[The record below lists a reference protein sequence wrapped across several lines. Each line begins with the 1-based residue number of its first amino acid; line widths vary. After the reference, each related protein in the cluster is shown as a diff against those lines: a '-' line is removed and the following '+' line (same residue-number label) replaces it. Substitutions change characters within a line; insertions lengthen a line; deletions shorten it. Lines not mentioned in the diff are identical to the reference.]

1 MDGHGLLR
9 AFTPRI
15 RISECKAAV
24 LIVLALNL
32 SRLTFAGAALI
43 ASVNPQRTA
52 SNTWYVTIVL
62 PPRVAAG
69 SPATLAVLGADGR
82 LASNVN
88 VEIGN
93 GQSVK
98 TDSTGRAFVTA
109 PKDTDAMFATAS
121 GASAV
126 ALIEKNPAVAAGGPS
141 AALTVAPVISLKD
154 RFSICGG
161 GFRGD
166 ADANRVTMNGDRA
179 LVVAASPEC
188 LVVLPSP
195 RATPGPARLAVDS
208 AGGQRATA
216 TMLVSLQFEEPQPAP
231 VPGERSQLTLHVEGS
246 DSPLAITITNE
257 TPGVLSFLH
266 GDTQELKT
274 SGGTRNIA
282 QVEIS
287 ALRSGDF
294 SFSAKLIPP
303 PDMTAAERYL
313 HAAIPLAPKD
323 LQKRVKSAADRLAS
337 HPNDREKV
345 RQEVTKMISTTIDGN
360 FRTLLEAAR
369 SAM

>member
-1 MDGHGLLR
+1 MNGHRLRR
-9 AFTPRI
+9 AFIYEVPF
-15 RISECKAAV
+15 
-24 LIVLALNL
+24 LIKSRCLIFLALNF
-32 SRLTFAGAALI
+32 SASVFAGMAPAPFL
-43 ASVNPQRTA
+43 NPQRTA
-52 SNTWYVTIVL
+52 SQHLVRHD
-62 PPRVAAG
+62 RVAA
-69 SPATLAVLGADGR
+69 
-82 LASNVN
+82 ASCRRFACNACSARSRRAFASSVN

-98 TDSTGRAFVTA
+98 TDNTGRAFFTA
-109 PKDTDAMFATAS
+109 AKDSDAMFDNFGRLGGGARRKKFHDGRRNAT
-121 GASAV
+121 
-126 ALIEKNPAVAAGGPS
+126 

-154 RFSICGG
+154 RFTICGG

-179 LVVAASPEC
+179 LVAAASPEC
-188 LVVLPSP
+188 LVVLPGP
-195 RATPGPARLAVDS
+195 GPTPGPARLIFDA
-208 AGGQRATA
+208 AGGQRSAT
-216 TMLVSLQFEEPQPAP
+216 TTLVSLQLEEPQPAP

-274 SGGTRNIA
+274 SGNAQRP

-303 PDMTAAERYL
+303 PDMTVAERYL
-313 HAAIPLAPKD
+313 SAAVPLAPND
-323 LQKRVKSAADRLAS
+323 LQKRVKSAAERLAS

-345 RQEVTKMISTTIDGN
+345 RQEITKMISITIDGN
-360 FRTLLEAAR
+360 FRALLEAAR
-369 SAM
+369 SAL

>member
-1 MDGHGLLR
+1 MNAYRLCR
-9 AFTPRI
+9 AFTSRGY
-15 RISECKAAV
+15 ISNVNAAA
-24 LIVLALNL
+24 LIVLAVV
-32 SRLTFAGAALI
+32 FAVSSFASIAVI

-62 PPRVAAG
+62 PQRVTAG

-88 VEIGN
+88 VDISG
-93 GQSVK
+93 SPSAK
-98 TDSTGRAFVTA
+98 TDSTGRAFFTA
-109 PKDTDAMFATAS
+109 LKDTDAMFATAS

-126 ALIEKNPAVAAGGPS
+126 ALVEKNPTVTAGS
-141 AALTVAPVISLKD
+141 ASASLTVAPVISLKD

-195 RATPGPARLAVDS
+195 RATPGPARLSVDS
-208 AGGQRATA
+208 AGGQRNANT
-216 TMLVSLQFEEPQPAP
+216 TLVSLQFEEPQPAP

-274 SGGTRNIA
+274 SGGARNIA

-303 PDMTAAERYL
+303 ADVTAAERFL
-313 HAAIPLAPKD
+313 QAAVPLAPKG

-345 RQEVTKMISTTIDGN
+345 RQEITKMISTTIDGN

-369 SAM
+369 SAL

>member
-1 MDGHGLLR
+1 MNGHRLRR
-9 AFTPRI
+9 AF
-15 RISECKAAV
+15 ISPIFISNRRAAV
-24 LIVLALNL
+24 LIVLALNF
-32 SRLTFAGAALI
+32 SASVFAGVAPAPFL
-43 ASVNPQRTA
+43 NPQRTA

-82 LASNVN
+82 LASSVN

-98 TDSTGRAFVTA
+98 TDNTGRAFFTA
-109 PKDTDAMFATAS
+109 AKDSDAMFATAS

-126 ALIEKNPAVAAGGPS
+126 ALVEKNPTMAAGNAT

-154 RFSICGG
+154 RFTICGG

-179 LVVAASPEC
+179 LVAAASPEC

-195 RATPGPARLAVDS
+195 RATPGPARLIVDA
-208 AGGQRATA
+208 AGGQRSAT
-216 TMLVSLQFEEPQPAP
+216 TTLVSLQFEEPQPAP

-303 PDMTAAERYL
+303 PDMTVAERYL
-313 HAAIPLAPKD
+313 SAAVPLAPKD
-323 LQKRVKSAADRLAS
+323 LQKRVKSAAERLAS

-345 RQEVTKMISTTIDGN
+345 RQEITKMISITIDGN

-369 SAM
+369 SAL

>member
-1 MDGHGLLR
+1 MNDHRLR
-9 AFTPRI
+9 RDFTSRVSI
-15 RISECKAAV
+15 LKRKAAL

-32 SRLTFAGAALI
+32 SALNFAGAPLI

-69 SPATLAVLGADGR
+69 SPATLAVLGADAR

-88 VEIGN
+88 VDISGS
-93 GQSVK
+93 QSVK
-98 TDSTGRAFVTA
+98 TDNTGRAFFTA
-109 PKDTDAMFATAS
+109 SKDADAIFATAS

-126 ALIEKNPAVAAGGPS
+126 ALVEKNPTAAAGNAT

-208 AGGQRATA
+208 AGGQRSANT
-216 TMLVSLQFEEPQPAP
+216 TLVSLQFEEPQPAP

-246 DSPLAITITNE
+246 ESPLAITITNE

-303 PDMTAAERYL
+303 PDMTAAARYL
-313 HAAIPLAPKD
+313 QAAVPLAPKGS
-323 LQKRVKSAADRLAS
+323 QKRVKSAADRLAS

-345 RQEVTKMISTTIDGN
+345 RQEVTKLISTTIDGN

-369 SAM
+369 SAL

>member
-1 MDGHGLLR
+1 MNGYRLRR
-9 AFTPRI
+9 AFTS
-15 RISECKAAV
+15 RISISRCKTAV
-24 LIVLALNL
+24 LIGLAVNFAVL
-32 SRLTFAGAALI
+32 SFTGP
-43 ASVNPQRTA
+43 ASVAYANQERTA

-88 VEIGN
+88 VDISGSP
-93 GQSVK
+93 SVK
-98 TDSTGRAFVTA
+98 TDNTGRAFFTA
-109 PKDTDAMFATAS
+109 AKDADAMFATAS

-126 ALIEKNPAVAAGGPS
+126 ALVEKNPTVAAGNSS

-195 RATPGPARLAVDS
+195 RATPGQAKLIVDS
-208 AGGQRATA
+208 ASGQRNVT
-216 TMLVSLQFEEPQPAP
+216 TTLVSLQFEEPRPAP

-266 GDTQELKT
+266 GDTQELRT

-294 SFSAKLIPP
+294 SFSAKLVPP
-303 PDMTAAERYL
+303 PDITAAERYL
-313 HAAIPLAPKD
+313 KAAVPLAPKD

-345 RQEVTKMISTTIDGN
+345 RQDVTKMISTTIDGN

-369 SAM
+369 SAL

>member
-1 MDGHGLLR
+1 MNDHRLRR
-9 AFTPRI
+9 AFTS
-15 RISECKAAV
+15 RISFSNCKAV
-24 LIVLALNL
+24 LLIVLALNV
-32 SRLTFAGAALI
+32 SASVFAGMAPALF
-43 ASVNPQRTA
+43 VNPQRA
-52 SNTWYVTIVL
+52 VSNTWYVTIVL
-62 PPRVAAG
+62 PPRVAGG

-82 LASNVN
+82 LAPNVN

-93 GQSVK
+93 AQSVK
-98 TDSTGRAFVTA
+98 TDNTGRAFFTA
-109 PKDTDAMFATAS
+109 PKDADAMFATAA

-126 ALIEKNPAVAAGGPS
+126 ALVEKNPTVTVGS
-141 AALTVAPVISLKD
+141 ATASLTVAPVVSLKD

-166 ADANRVTMNGDRA
+166 ADADRVTMNGDRA

-195 RATPGPARLAVDS
+195 RATPGPARLSVDS
-208 AGGQRATA
+208 AGGQRTV
-216 TMLVSLQFEEPQPAP
+216 TTTLVSLQFEEPQPAP

-313 HAAIPLAPKD
+313 SAAVPLAPKD
-323 LQKRVKSAADRLAS
+323 LQKRVKSAADRFAS

-369 SAM
+369 SAL